1 MVSRVLQRFAFPR
14 EKRYLILQK
23 KKEEKKEHRVMG
35 PCNVLRLPDTKE
47 LCVCVF
53 EECIRI
59 VFVRNCSYQ
68 NTLRVVTKSE
78 KWRDDLMQ

>member
-23 KKEEKKEHRVMG
+23 KKREEKKRV
-35 PCNVLRLPDTKE
+35 PCNGPHVTCCACRNTKE

-68 NTLRVVTKSE
+68 NTLRAVTKSE
-78 KWRDDLMQ
+78 K